1 MLPIMSNILLPELM
15 LSRILRGRHPC
26 VQFRFIPM
34 LYFAHPMRKVLALT
48 LFGAALLCAQSPNL
62 TGVWKAD
69 LQKSRLAGPPGPP
82 PSNYLVIIQRKTAVF
97 NRRTKEEAPQIV
109 ETTGI
114 WGQRGEQRSV
124 LTVFDNGKSIVR
136 LYQGIPTRLTASSQG
151 NTLTVTGEV
160 AGRPNTFKRTYE
172 LSPDGNTLTVNIASN
187 NDGRESQSNLVLT
200 RQPDAAGEPLR
211 KPEELAAAHF
221 KNVKTAALKNLPE
234 SEFINQMH
242 YIAWSLNRD
251 CAFCHVEH
259 KFDSDDKKEKR
270 TARKM
275 IEMAA
280 AIDQNNF
287 EGHPQVRCFTCHE
300 GHAHPLSHPQFPEE
314 AAAEKAALEK
324 VAAERAAQR
333 DAQGSGRPPSP
344 ARSRQ

>member
-1 MLPIMSNILLPELM
+1 
-15 LSRILRGRHPC
+15 
-26 VQFRFIPM
+26 M
-34 LYFAHPMRKVLALT
+34 LYFANPMRKLLALA
-48 LFGAALLCAQSPNL
+48 LFSAALLCAEAPNI

-69 LQKSRLAGPPGPP
+69 LQRSKLAGPPGPP
-82 PSNYLVIIQRKTAVF
+82 PSNYLVLIQQKTAVF
-97 NRRTKEEAPQIV
+97 NQRTKEEAPQII

-124 LTVFDNGKSIVR
+124 LTVFDNGKPIVR
-136 LYQGIPTRLTASSQG
+136 SYQGVPTRLTASSQG
-151 NTLTVTGEV
+151 NTFTVTGEV
-160 AGRPNTFKRTYE
+160 AGRPNTFKRTYQ
-172 LSPDGNTLTVNIASN
+172 LSPDGKTLTVDIASTN
-187 NDGRESQSNLVLT
+187 NGHDSQTTLVLLK
-200 RQPDAAGEPLR
+200 QPDAEGEIL
-211 KPEELAAAHF
+211 KQPEQLAAAHF

-234 SEFINQMH
+234 SEFINQMR

-280 AIDQNNF
+280 AIDRNNF
-287 EGHPQVRCFTCHE
+287 DGHPAVRCFTCHE

-324 VAAERAAQR
+324 IAAERAAEHG
-333 DAQGSGRPPSP
+333 APGTGRPPSP
-344 ARSRQ
+344 K